1 MREPSTIKVDRE
13 KKKKVVRKVK
23 SLGITYEAFV
33 DRIHDKTLEWTPE
46 QIFKIMT
53 LAAII
58 MVLPNIKNDKQK

>member
-13 KKKKVVRKVK
+13 KKKRVVRKVK

-33 DRIHDKTLEWTPE
+33 DRLHDKALEWTPE

-58 MVLPNIKNDKQK
+58 MVLPNIKNDKEK